1 MTEKNIKSENDIDIE
16 QALARNLVVLKRADA
31 PRGVVAL
38 YDENGNISEL
48 RFEVTK
54 DLFDSL
60 PGSMS
65 KDELIELYQELI
77 KKD

>member
-1 MTEKNIKSENDIDIE
+1 MTEKIIKSENDIDIE
-16 QALARNLVVLKRADA
+16 QALARNLVVLKKAAA

-48 RFEVTK
+48 CFEVTK
-54 DLFDSL
+54 DLFDTL

-65 KDELIELYQELI
+65 KEELIELYQELI
-77 KKD
+77 KGE

>member
-16 QALARNLVVLKRADA
+16 QALARNLVVLKRVDA
-31 PRGVVAL
+31 TRGDVVL